1 MKFTTVIGQAFLLTI
16 HEIFSEIQYFQ
27 IWRRCA
33 ILKLC
38 AKRFN
43 DRSWKVY
50 FTFTA
55 AEFGIKY
62 DHQSIS
68 RKLLNGHF
76 IKLIARK
83 VCIDSYYN

>member
-1 MKFTTVIGQAFLLTI
+1 MKFTTVIDQACLLII
-16 HEIFSEIQYFQ
+16 HEIFSEIQHFQ

-38 AKRFN
+38 AKRFS
-43 DRSWKVY
+43 DRSWKVQ
-50 FTFTA
+50 FMFTA

-68 RKLLNGHF
+68 RKLLNEHF

-83 VCIDSYYN
+83 VCINSYCK